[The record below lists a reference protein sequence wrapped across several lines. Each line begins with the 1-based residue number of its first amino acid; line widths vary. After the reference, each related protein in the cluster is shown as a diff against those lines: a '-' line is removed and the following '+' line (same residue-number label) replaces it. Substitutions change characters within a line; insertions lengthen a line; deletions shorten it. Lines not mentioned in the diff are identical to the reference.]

1 MRRRSP
7 GIVRACSKIWVRYL
21 PTCSR
26 HFALNREIAYM
37 MRSRMVNMSAGWL
50 APRMIQIS
58 SSAAPAFICTE
69 RCRTLSVG
77 PLSPRVAS
85 VSSSM
90 YSPNRNG
97 EGEVSPRCCF
107 DESSNGR
114 EQSAW
119 IALSFTL
126 PKKAERSTN
135 DLDSLQAMRCDWRR
149 IRFYRAA
156 AKLPWP
162 LADQSRTVFIP
173 CRMIRL
179 INFGYGRPALPA
191 ESAKSSSSARMGFGF
206 ASMK

>member
-1 MRRRSP
+1 MKCLP
-7 GIVRACSKIWVRYL
+7 IYL
-21 PTCSR
+21 K

-50 APRMIQIS
+50 APRMMQIS

-69 RCRTLSVG
+69 LCRTLSVG
-77 PLSPRVAS
+77 PLLPRVAL
-85 VSSSM
+85 VSPVM

-97 EGEVSPRCCF
+97 EGEVSRRCCF

-135 DLDSLQAMRCDWRR
+135 DSDSLPAMRCDWRR

-156 AKLPWP
+156 ASCRDGLPIN
-162 LADQSRTVFIP
+162 LEQCSSRS
-173 CRMIRL
+173 
-179 INFGYGRPALPA
+179 G
-191 ESAKSSSSARMGFGF
+191 
-206 ASMK
+206 